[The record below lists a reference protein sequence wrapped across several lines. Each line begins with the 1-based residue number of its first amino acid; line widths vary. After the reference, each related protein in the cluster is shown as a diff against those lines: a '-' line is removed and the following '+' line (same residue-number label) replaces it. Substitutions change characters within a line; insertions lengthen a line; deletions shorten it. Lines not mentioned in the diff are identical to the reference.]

1 MKMVKNVV
9 SFIQLILCE
18 TKLSL
23 YKTKRQFMSFT
34 NIWTSRF
41 QNIRPLYIGP
51 LNTISTC
58 VPLKSDFFIIHM
70 CFLKKFHISVFKE
83 NRTVI
88 RTGQKVC
95 RSLQSQFPK
104 NAIILSNTS
113 CSEYQTGSSQP
124 FETLAHTKSPDQ
136 VILGRA
142 CVISQ
147 VQVRAY
153 LVVTRG
159 GLEPPMRESKSLVLP
174 LHYRVIL
181 QRFLAGFCD

>member
-1 MKMVKNVV
+1 MPKWKP
-9 SFIQLILCE
+9 QKYQ
-18 TKLSL
+18 TSL
-23 YKTKRQFMSFT
+23 YWSFKHYFYLR
-34 NIWTSRF
+34 TSK
-41 QNIRPLYIGP
+41 IRLFYYPYVFPQEVPYLCIQRKLDSHQDRVEG
-51 LNTISTC
+51 LSISP
-58 VPLKSDFFIIHM
+58 VQVS
-70 CFLKKFHISVFKE
+70 
-83 NRTVI
+83 
-88 RTGQKVC
+88 
-95 RSLQSQFPK
+95 K